1 MLEAADRKVLLKT
14 YSVEKDK
21 GTGDLLK
28 DEPYSTHL
36 RWAKRGYIDA
46 YHSGFP
52 CATYSRLKFRE
63 AEGLPG
69 PVRTKDEP
77 YGGSSNSSPG
87 QQACDD
93 GTVMA
98 CRSINIADAVADKK
112 VISTVGPIATLE
124 NPPESDHPQH
134 LSAWELPEMKEFTK
148 KGKRQVATFNTCA
161 YQGQV
166 PVGHRHYK
174 PQKFVGTLMGIEQ
187 LCKQC
192 SCGEYAKH
200 DPIVGPQKSK
210 ESGRYPEEFC
220 KAYAKLAIQHLILM
234 GKEEYLKARMAKFEK
249 TIKKRKPAVVDYNTV
264 QPPSPGPPSKRK
276 TEAEQKD
283 NAKDGSNSSS
293 PARPAG
299 HDNPPSPRRRS
310 RSPRA
315 RRVLWR
321 RSELRNL

>member
-1 MLEAADRKVLLKT
+1 MLLEAADRKVLLKT

-63 AEGLPG
+63 AEGLQG

-77 YGGSSNSSPG
+77 DEPYGKSSNSPGG

-148 KGKRQVATFNTCA
+148 KGKRRVATFNTCA

-210 ESGRYPEEFC
+210 ESGRYPEDS
-220 KAYAKLAIQHLILM
+220 AKPMQSL
-234 GKEEYLKARMAKFEK
+234 
-249 TIKKRKPAVVDYNTV
+249 PYNT
-264 QPPSPGPPSKRK
+264 
-276 TEAEQKD
+276 
-283 NAKDGSNSSS
+283 
-293 PARPAG
+293 
-299 HDNPPSPRRRS
+299 
-310 RSPRA
+310 
-315 RRVLWR
+315 
-321 RSELRNL
+321 